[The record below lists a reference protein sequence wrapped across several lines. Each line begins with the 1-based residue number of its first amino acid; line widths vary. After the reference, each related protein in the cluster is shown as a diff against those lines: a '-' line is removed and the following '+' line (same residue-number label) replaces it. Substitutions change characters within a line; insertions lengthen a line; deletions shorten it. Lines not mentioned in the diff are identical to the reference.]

1 MTYEFAKHVADNLR
15 FGSYTNK
22 QIQFESFQNVRI
34 YDVNSNTYVTFH
46 TSNVIDWEEIEKMWI
61 FKKEWKERE
70 KGILINVYTGTLQ
83 PENGKTSSA
92 FTINFDHP
100 DYKFWK
106 EFQTFIE
113 AAYND
118 MIYKHNCL
126 IEEVFVL

>member
-1 MTYEFAKHVADNLR
+1 MTYEFAKHIADNLR

-46 TSNVIDWEEIEKMWI
+46 TSNVMDWEEIEKMWI

-70 KGILINVYTGTLQ
+70 RGILVNVYTGTLQ

-92 FTINFDHP
+92 FTINFDHV

>member
-15 FGSYTNK
+15 FGSYNK
-22 QIQFESFQNVRI
+22 RIQFELPESVI
-34 YDVNSNTYVTFH
+34 IEDINSNTYVSFYINNMT
-46 TSNVIDWEEIEKMWI
+46 NWKEIKSKWSS
-61 FKKEWKERE
+61 KKELE
-70 KGILINVYTGTLQ
+70 KVEEGVAINVYTGILPRRMET
-83 PENGKTSSA
+83 ENYFS
-92 FTINFDHP
+92 INTEHS
-100 DYKFWK
+100 DYTFWK